1 MYTCTIDEWLLNCIH
16 CITDIH
22 SITPSMG
29 SVRGGTLITV
39 TGTGFEV
46 DGPDDVALDIDGI
59 PCRVRKEN
67 ITVDIHSQP

>member
-1 MYTCTIDEWLLNCIH
+1 
-16 CITDIH
+16 
-22 SITPSMG
+22 MG

-46 DGPDDVALDIDGI
+46 DGLDDVALDIDGI

>member
-1 MYTCTIDEWLLNCIH
+1 MTICHQAMIIVL
-16 CITDIH
+16 TDIH

-46 DGPDDVALDIDGI
+46 DGTNDIALDIDGI
-59 PCRVRKEN
+59 PCRVSLFFASCTFIR
-67 ITVDIHSQP
+67 PLALC